1 MFPFYSWDQKNHS
14 KKRWQASLEGK
25 SWDVSIRQGGSFFK
39 VFVHNSFGKS
49 HIGGCN
55 RHPLMILGI
64 LVFSGRCFP
73 LSQRGPFISPPK
85 KAFKIAE
92 DWCSWFFF
100 NGPTETKRK
109 LDIFKKA
116 PSKDGWIFE
125 EKMMRLGFWST
136 ILVEKF
142 SENNRGMNEK
152 NKKRVECFIF
162 FS

>member
-1 MFPFYSWDQKNHS
+1 MF
-14 KKRWQASLEGK
+14 
-25 SWDVSIRQGGSFFK
+25 VI
-39 VFVHNSFGKS
+39 
-49 HIGGCN
+49 
-55 RHPLMILGI
+55 
-64 LVFSGRCFP
+64 
-73 LSQRGPFISPPK
+73 
-85 KAFKIAE
+85 
-92 DWCSWFFF
+92 FF

-152 NKKRVECFIF
+152 KQKA
-162 FS
+162 S